1 MLSARNYFPS
11 LMLRV
16 VISSRGD
23 KLFLVGVSFAF
34 DVLSRR
40 RVAYPR
46 LKIVFLYRPVQ
57 RSVMQM
63 RTLSR
68 EILSRGR

>member
-40 RVAYPR
+40 RVA
-46 LKIVFLYRPVQ
+46 
-57 RSVMQM
+57 
-63 RTLSR
+63 
-68 EILSRGR
+68 